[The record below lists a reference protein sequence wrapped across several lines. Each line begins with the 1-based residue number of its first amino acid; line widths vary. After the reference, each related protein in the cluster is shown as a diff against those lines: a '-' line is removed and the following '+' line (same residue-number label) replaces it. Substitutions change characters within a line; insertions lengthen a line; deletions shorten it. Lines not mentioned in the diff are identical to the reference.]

1 MTSYDEKMTE
11 LAARV
16 GNAEHRASVAEA
28 EAAEL
33 REQLQEAQEEAGREL
48 LKLRNRAERA
58 EAEAADL
65 RDELDGVEL
74 PPGIAA
80 GRRRARRTIVAQ
92 SGAGR

>member
-1 MTSYDEKMTE
+1 MTTYDDTIQK
-11 LAARV
+11 LAARA

-33 REQLQEAQEEAGREL
+33 REQLAEAQEESARQL

-74 PPGIAA
+74 PPGLAA
-80 GRRRARRTIVAQ
+80 GRRRARQ
-92 SGAGR
+92 GARR

>member
-1 MTSYDEKMTE
+1 MTTYDENVQK
-11 LAARV
+11 LAARA

-33 REQLQEAQEEAGREL
+33 REQLQEAQEATARE
-48 LKLRNRAERA
+48 RRRAERA

-74 PPGIAA
+74 PPGLAA
-80 GRRRARRTIVAQ
+80 GRRRARQEAR
-92 SGAGR
+92 R

>member
-33 REQLQEAQEEAGREL
+33 REQLTEAQEEAARE
-48 LKLRNRAERA
+48 RRRAERA
-58 EAEAADL
+58 EQERDDL

-74 PPGIAA
+74 PPGLAA